1 MQYFY
6 IILPQLV
13 SFCILILLG
22 VLMVKVHIVTSD
34 NLSLLS
40 GLVVKL
46 VLPCLILSLVWE
58 NQTTFSSLWHYR
70 RIAVWQSA
78 T

>member
-6 IILPQLV
+6 IILPKLV

-22 VLMVKVHIVTSD
+22 VLLVKIHVITQD

-46 VLPCLILSLVWE
+46 ILPCLILSLVW
-58 NQTTFSSLWHYR
+58 
-70 RIAVWQSA
+70 
-78 T
+78 